1 MKHFFDILFTVTD
14 TYECIAVEYG
24 TEQTR
29 TTYGLLFDNWVAEKR
44 SITSSFP
51 ISADSHQGSFVWE
64 NDTFFYRVLPAS
76 EDRLYYLLLRE
87 DFQEELFAQ
96 TLDQLTDGVQIYDR
110 NGCAVFLNATSR
122 KISQI
127 PDTLDIRGR
136 HLMDLFALDE
146 NISTTLTALR
156 TQAPVFNRVDYFQT
170 TAGTSISSAN
180 TAYPLKIGRQL
191 IGAATFEETTE
202 TIASSKKKMDLTE
215 KALHTFQQDTL
226 VSRFSGYSF
235 SNVIGHG
242 EALVKAVEIAKK
254 VAAKDSSVLLIG
266 ETGTGKEVFAQ
277 SIHKSSPRREKKF
290 VALNCAA
297 IPESLIESLLFGT
310 QKGSFTGSEN
320 KPGFFEEAQGGT
332 LFLDEL
338 NSMSLAMQSKILRAL
353 QESSFRRVGGQKDI
367 HMDVRI
373 ISSCNKDPFVC
384 LEENQL
390 RKDLFYRLSTVMI
403 ELPPLREHMEDL
415 PELIEYHLKN
425 TAFQY
430 VHGECTVGRD
440 AFEILESYVWPGNVR
455 ELFHVLDYA
464 QNLVDGKV
472 ITARHLPAYLS
483 VSKQQKEAPSSPFDE
498 NSTSPDFRHTSLQ
511 ALMDEYESRILVQA
525 LEFYGYN
532 ITKTADAL
540 GLRRQ
545 SLQYRLRKYGIVI

>member
-1 MKHFFDILFTVTD
+1 MKYFFDILFTVTD
-14 TYECIAVEYG
+14 TYHFISVEYG
-24 TEQTR
+24 TEQAKD
-29 TTYGLLFDNWVAEKR
+29 TYSLLFENWISQKNL
-44 SITSSFP
+44 ITSVFP
-51 ISADSHQGSFVWE
+51 LTPGSVQGNFLWD
-64 NDTFFYRVLPAS
+64 NDTFYYLVLPAP
-76 EDRLYYLLLRE
+76 DNCFYYLLLRE
-87 DFQEELFAQ
+87 DFLEELFAQ
-96 TLDQLTDGVQIYDR
+96 TLDQLTNGVQIYDR
-110 NGCAVFLNATSR
+110 NGCAVFLNSTSR

-127 PDTLDIRGR
+127 PDTLDVRGR

-156 TQAPVFNRVDYFQT
+156 TQAPVINRVDYFQT

-180 TAYPLKIGRQL
+180 TAYPLKKGRQL

-202 TIASSKKKMDLTE
+202 TVASSKKKMKLTE
-215 KALHTFQQDTL
+215 KALHSFQKDTL
-226 VSRFSGYSF
+226 VSRFSGYNF

-242 EALVKAVEIAKK
+242 QALVKAVKIAKK
-254 VAAKDSSVLLIG
+254 IAPQDSSVLLIG
-266 ETGTGKEVFAQ
+266 ETGTGKEIFAQ
-277 SIHKSSPRREKKF
+277 SIHKSSTRRDKKF

-338 NSMSLAMQSKILRAL
+338 NSMSLAMQSKILRAI
-353 QESSFRRVGGQKDI
+353 QENCFRRVGGQKDI
-367 HMDVRI
+367 LMDVRI
-373 ISSCNKDPFVC
+373 ISSCNRDPFAC
-384 LEENQL
+384 LKENQL

-403 ELPPLREHMEDL
+403 ELPPLREHKEDL
-415 PELIEYHLKN
+415 PELIEYHLKS

-430 VHGECTVGRD
+430 VHGECTIGRE
-440 AFEILESYVWPGNVR
+440 AFEILEGYDWPGNVR

-464 QNLVDGKV
+464 QNLVDGKT
-472 ITARHLPAYLS
+472 ILPKHLPSYLLTA
-483 VSKQQKEAPSSPFDE
+483 KKEASASPLSE
-498 NSTSPDFRHTSLQ
+498 NNTSFDFRNTSLQ
-511 ALMDEYESRILVQA
+511 ALMDEYECQILTQA
-525 LEFYGYN
+525 LDFYGYN

-545 SLQYRLRKYGIVI
+545 SLQYRLRKYGIII